1 MQAAFVFQ
9 LVFLAFAVHSGESIK
24 CYICD
29 SLTDAKCADP
39 FMTADNNNLL
49 QECTPSIAKE
59 AADVFNSASKKLTDF
74 VSSLGI
80 GSSNNKAPSINT
92 EFICAK
98 VDFTRGD
105 KSWSLRQCAPPKTE
119 STDFCK
125 KLTDLSKDQADGPKV
140 SFCET
145 CDKDSCNG
153 AGSIQAAFLAI
164 LVPCA
169 ALILA
174 QFH

>member
-24 CYICD
+24 CYICN
-29 SLTDAKCADP
+29 SLNDAKCADP
-39 FMTADNNNLL
+39 FMTSDNNNLL

-59 AADVFNSASKKLTDF
+59 AADVFNSATKKLTEMI
-74 VSSLGI
+74 SSLGI
-80 GSSNNKAPSINT
+80 GSNNKAPTIGT

-98 VDFTRGD
+98 VDFTKGD
-105 KSWSLRQCAPPKTE
+105 KSWSLRQCAPPK
-119 STDFCK
+119 SDSIDFCK
-125 KLTDLSKDQADGPKV
+125 KLTDLGKYQADGPKV
-140 SFCET
+140 TFCET

-153 AGSIQAAFLAI
+153 ASSIQAAFLAI

-174 QFH
+174 HLH